1 MSTPAP
7 DDAARTGPSY
17 HWTTPKARLFLGAL
31 VEFGRVGEAAR
42 AVGMGRQSAYRL
54 RARLGEASLFART
67 WDKALA
73 EGRARRRARAARK
86 ATRLP
91 PESDIFGLGR

>member
-7 DDAARTGPSY
+7 DDASLPDPGY
-17 HWTTPKARLFLGAL
+17 HWTTAKARLFLGGL
-31 VEFGRVGEAAR
+31 VQFGRVGEAAQS
-42 AVGMGRQSAYRL
+42 VGMGRQSAYRL

-73 EGRARRRARAARK
+73 EGRARRRARPTRK

-91 PESDIFGLGR
+91 PERDIFGLGR

>member
-7 DDAARTGPSY
+7 DDASLPDPGY
-17 HWTTPKARLFLGAL
+17 HWTTAKARLFLGGL
-31 VEFGRVGEAAR
+31 VQFGRVGEAAQS
-42 AVGMGRQSAYRL
+42 VGMGRQSAYRL

-73 EGRARRRARAARK
+73 EGRARRARSMAK

-91 PESDIFGLGR
+91 PERDIFGLGR

>member
-7 DDAARTGPSY
+7 DDASLPDPGY
-17 HWTTPKARLFLGAL
+17 HWTTAKARLFLGGL
-31 VEFGRVGEAAR
+31 VQFGRVGEAAKS
-42 AVGMGRQSAYRL
+42 VGMGRQSAYRL

-73 EGRARRRARAARK
+73 EGRARRRTRATRK

-91 PESDIFGLGR
+91 PERDIFGLGR